1 MKKRIESHK
10 SADERGID
18 RREFLV
24 SSIYA
29 AGVFAAAVT
38 PIAGQTKITTDDKG
52 LIAGEVTIPVV
63 DGSLPAYRA
72 MPDRKGGKFPVVMV
86 VHEIFGVHEWIQD
99 ICRRL
104 AKEGYMAVA
113 PALHARLGDPS
124 KISDFRELQS
134 KIFQK
139 MPDATV
145 MTDLDSVLAWSGK
158 NGGDPKRAAVTGYCW
173 GGRIVWLYAAH
184 NPKIRAGAA
193 WYGRLVPNP
202 NAVANPVQPKQPIDF
217 ARDMKV
223 PVLGLYGG
231 KDTGIPNAS
240 VEQMQV
246 ELKKGK
252 SGSDIILYP
261 EAGHG
266 FLADYRSGYNRE
278 AAVDAWAKMLAWFKK
293 NKVG

>member
-1 MKKRIESHK
+1 MENNESESMPLGPK
-10 SADERGID
+10 VG

-24 SSIYA
+24 GSIYA
-29 AGVFAAAVT
+29 AGIFAAAVT
-38 PIAGQTKITTDDKG
+38 PISAQTKITTDSKG
-52 LIAGEVTIPVV
+52 LIAGEVSIPVT
-63 DGSLPAYRA
+63 DGVLPAYRA
-72 MPDRKGGKFPVVMV
+72 MPDKKGGKFPVVIV
-86 VHEIFGVHEWIQD
+86 IHEIFGVHEWIQD

-104 AKEGYMAVA
+104 AKEGYIAIA

-145 MTDLDSVLAWSGK
+145 MTDLDSVLAWSGR
-158 NGGDPKRAAVTGYCW
+158 NGGDVKRAAVTGYCW

-193 WYGRLVPNP
+193 WYGRLVPSA
-202 NAVANPVQPKQPIDF
+202 NAAPNPVQPKQPIEF
-217 ARDMKV
+217 AKDLKV

-231 KDTGIPNAS
+231 KDTGIPNSS
-240 VEQMQV
+240 VEQMQG

-266 FLADYRSGYNRE
+266 FLADYRPGYNRE
-278 AAVDAWAKMLAWFKK
+278 AAVDAWAKMLAWFRK
-293 NKVG
+293 NKV

>member
-1 MKKRIESHK
+1 MKNQDSGVGD
-10 SADERGID
+10 AGRGLD

-24 SSIYA
+24 TSVYA
-29 AGVFAAAVT
+29 AGIFAAAVS
-38 PIAGQTKITTDDKG
+38 PVSAQTKITTDSKG
-52 LIAGEVTIPVV
+52 LVAGEVSIPVA
-63 DGSLPAYRA
+63 DGVLPAYRA
-72 MPDRKGGKFPVVMV
+72 MPDKKGGKFPVVIV
-86 VHEIFGVHEWIQD
+86 IHEIFGVHEWIQD

-104 AKEGYMAVA
+104 AKEGYVAIA

-124 KISDFRELQS
+124 KITDFRELQS

-158 NGGDPKRAAVTGYCW
+158 NGGDAKRAAVTGYCW

-193 WYGRLVPNP
+193 WYGRLVPNA
-202 NAVANPVQPKQPIDF
+202 NAAQNPVQPKQQIDF
-217 ARDMKV
+217 AEGLKV

-231 KDTGIPNAS
+231 KDTGIPNSS
-240 VEQMQV
+240 VEQMQAA
-246 ELKKGK
+246 LKKGG
-252 SGSDIILYP
+252 SGSDIVLYP

-266 FLADYRSGYNRE
+266 FLADYRPGYNRE
-278 AAVDAWAKMLAWFKK
+278 AAVDAWARMLAWFRK

>member
-1 MKKRIESHK
+1 MKKES
-10 SADERGID
+10 DETPLSREVN

-24 SSIYA
+24 GSIYA
-29 AGVFAAAVT
+29 AGLFAAAVS
-38 PIAGQTKITTDDKG
+38 PISAQTKITTDSKG
-52 LIAGEVTIPVV
+52 LTAGEVSIPVG
-63 DGSLPAYRA
+63 DGVLPAYRA
-72 MPDRKGGKFPVVMV
+72 MPDKKGGKFPVVMV
-86 VHEIFGVHEWIQD
+86 IHEIFGVHEWIQD

-104 AKEGYMAVA
+104 AKEGYIAIA

-124 KISDFRELQS
+124 KMTDFRELQS

-158 NGGDPKRAAVTGYCW
+158 NGGDVKRAAITGYCW

-193 WYGRLVPNP
+193 WYGRLVPSA
-202 NAVANPVQPKQPIDF
+202 NAAPNPVQPKQPIDF
-217 ARDMKV
+217 AKDLKV

-231 KDTGIPNAS
+231 KDSGIPNSS
-240 VEQMQV
+240 VEQMQA

-266 FLADYRSGYNRE
+266 FLADYRAGYNKE
-278 AAVDAWAKMLAWFKK
+278 AAVDAWAKMLAWFRA
-293 NKVG
+293 NKV